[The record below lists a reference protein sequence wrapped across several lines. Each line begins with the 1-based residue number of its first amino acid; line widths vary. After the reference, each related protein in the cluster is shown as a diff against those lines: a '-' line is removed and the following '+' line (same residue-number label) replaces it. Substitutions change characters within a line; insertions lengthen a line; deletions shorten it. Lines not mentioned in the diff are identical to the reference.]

1 MIITGQAVRSN
12 NCLRREKARS
22 ASREKMQNS
31 VILDYFSF
39 TWCPE
44 QLNTIRNLARIA
56 ARSEDPKL
64 KHMKNLSGYIR
75 ATMTTNEISLLD
87 DDCYRNLLDFLT
99 INSKSFFS
107 DSDQVVDAWEEVFVV
122 RERGQGMFGYS
133 RSWDL
138 YFNGQSIG
146 VAASGAKNGGC
157 YVSLTGKGCSLI
169 DFEMLHAEIKGF
181 PNIRITRSDFAFD
194 DYEGRFSVATARKM
208 YINRSFSSGG
218 RYPEYQYFEGG
229 CLDDRGKK
237 RRGKLKNTLGS
248 TFNVGKR
255 ENGKMIRIYEKGKQL
270 GDKLSKWVRWE
281 VELRSSNREIPLW
294 VMLKPADYF
303 AAAYP
308 ATAFIS
314 EYQIDVQPTVVMT
327 KKRTVVMTYERA
339 LDSLHRVGGALINVM
354 RESKGLSDS
363 EIINQLIGSP
373 ESCPV
378 SLRKVAF

>member
-1 MIITGQAVRSN
+1 MIITVKPVVSN
-12 NCLRREKARS
+12 NSLRREKKLS
-22 ASREKMQNS
+22 ESRKKMQNS
-31 VILDYFSF
+31 VIHDYFSF

-44 QLNTIRNLARIA
+44 QLDSIRKLARIA
-56 ARSEDPKL
+56 ARSDDPKL
-64 KHMKNLSGYIR
+64 KHMKSLSGYLK
-75 ATMTTNEISLLD
+75 ATMTTNEILMLD
-87 DDCYRNLLDFLT
+87 ENCYEHLITFLT
-99 INSKSFFS
+99 FNSKSFFS
-107 DSDQVVDAWEEVFVV
+107 DFNQVVESWDEVFVV
-122 RERGQGMFGYS
+122 RERGQGLFGYR

-138 YFNGQSIG
+138 FFNGQSIG

-157 YVSLTGKGCSLI
+157 YISLTGKGCSLI
-169 DFEMLHAEIKGF
+169 DFELLHNEIKNF
-181 PNIRITRSDFAFD
+181 PNIRITRVDFAFD
-194 DYEGRFSVATARKM
+194 DYEGRFSVPVARKM
-208 YINRSFSSGG
+208 YENRAFSSGG

-229 CLDDRGKK
+229 CLEDRGNK
-237 RRGKLKNTLGS
+237 RRGKLKNTRGS

-327 KKRTVVMTYERA
+327 KKRTVVMTYDRA
-339 LDSLHRVGGALINVM
+339 LDSLKRVGGALINVM

-363 EIINQLIGSP
+363 AIINQLIGSP